1 VKRLKRGARWLLIAI
16 GLLIAGLAAIVL
28 IFALLARRRTAELQP
43 WHRIELAEEFRAGGG
58 VDTFEAYRALEG
70 RLQAELRRELLDDPS
85 RADTYSLG
93 RYTPG
98 SVPARLALG
107 TPFNASFELEPD
119 GEPRGAALL
128 VHGLSDSPYS
138 MRAVAGILR
147 EQGFYVLVLRLPG
160 HGTIPAGL
168 LEVDWKDWYAAVE
181 IAARHVAARA
191 GQLPFYV
198 GGYSTGAALTALYSL
213 RMLEDSELP
222 KPTRLVVL
230 SAAIGIPS
238 SARLTRILAS
248 LAFLPGLEQSRW
260 LDVAPEYDPY
270 KYNSFPVNAA
280 RQIYDLTIELAAELE
295 SARARGALPGMPRV
309 LAFQSLVDAT
319 VTARDVALRLMGPLT
334 PNQHELV
341 VFDVNRREGLEALVA
356 PGLRS
361 DLELLRA
368 TPDLPFRLV
377 VVGNSSPDSDDIELV
392 LREVGVA
399 DERRLSLGLV
409 WPRGVLS
416 LGHVALPFE
425 PNDPVYGLTPDSAG
439 ELDYP
444 LGALGVRGESGT
456 LVVGLGTLARMRCNP
471 FFEVVRARLI
481 DAVQTDLKGSL
492 SR

>member
-1 VKRLKRGARWLLIAI
+1 MRALSRAARWLVRAGVLGF
-16 GLLIAGLAAIVL
+16 GLLSLIVL
-28 IFALLARRRTAELQP
+28 VFAASTRRRTAELQP
-43 WHRIELAEEFRAGGG
+43 WHRIELSEEFRAGDG
-58 VDTFEAYRALEG
+58 TQSFEAYRALEV
-70 RLQAELRRELLDDPS
+70 RLRAELGRKLLDDPAH
-85 RADTYSLG
+85 ADTYSLG
-93 RYTPG
+93 RYNPS
-98 SVPARLALG
+98 SVPGRLAIE
-107 TPFNASFELEPD
+107 TPFNASFELEP
-119 GEPRGAALL
+119 EVERGAALL

-138 MRAVAGILR
+138 LRAVARVLQ
-147 EQGFYVLVLRLPG
+147 EQGFYVLALRLPG

-168 LEVDWKDWYAAVE
+168 LDVDWKDWYAAVE
-181 IAARHVAARA
+181 LAACYVAARA
-191 GQLPFYV
+191 GPERPFYV
-198 GGYSTGAALTALYSL
+198 GGFSTGAALTALYSL
-213 RMLEDSELP
+213 RSLEDSALP
-222 KPTRLVVL
+222 RPTRLVAL

-248 LAFLPGLEQSRW
+248 LSFLPRFEQSKW

-280 RQIYDLTIELAAELE
+280 RQIYDLTSELAAELE
-295 SARARGALPGMPRV
+295 SARERGDLGGMPRV

-319 VTARDVALRLMGPLT
+319 VTARDVALRLMGPLA
-334 PNQHELV
+334 PGGHELV

-368 TPDLPFRLV
+368 TPSLPFRLV
-377 VVGNSSPDSDDIELV
+377 IVSNRTPDSDEVELCI
-392 LREVGVA
+392 REAGEQSERLA
-399 DERRLSLGLV
+399 DLGLS

-425 PNDPVYGLTPDSAG
+425 ATDSVYGLTPRSEG

-456 LVVGLGTLARMRCNP
+456 LVVALGDLARMRCNP

-481 DAVQTDLKGSL
+481 EAVRVDLAP
-492 SR
+492 